1 MPHRHSNSSSSAASE
16 HGHAHRLLARRV
28 ASVVVALSIIGP
40 FSTDAY
46 LSSLPD
52 IAAEFGVS
60 GYYLQQTLSVYMIAF
75 AAMTL
80 VYGPLSDTFGRRA
93 VVLGAMVAY
102 VASSIGCALAANAHA
117 LLVLRVAQGLSAS
130 GGLVVGRA
138 LIRDSFSG
146 AAAQRVMSRVML
158 MFGLAPAI
166 APVIGGWLHD
176 VFGWRSVFWFLA
188 LLGVAVWVWAALF
201 LPETLRPGD
210 RRPGHPRLVAAVYR
224 RALGRGRFMA
234 LVAAM
239 ALNFGG
245 YFLYVAGSPTIL
257 YQYLGYGAQDFWRF
271 FVPMVAGLMTGAYI
285 SGRMAGRYTHEQAVV
300 AGFGIMLA
308 AALTNFAINLSLAPS
323 GVTVITP
330 VAVYACGAA
339 LAMPNLS
346 LLALDLFPQNR
357 GLASALQ
364 SFAQMALGG
373 LVAGLLVPVL
383 AGHVAWFA
391 AGMLIISMT
400 GLMCWWWCRSL
411 S

>member
-1 MPHRHSNSSSSAASE
+1 MPHRFSSSSSSAAPE
-16 HGHAHRLLARRV
+16 HGLAHRLLARRL
-28 ASVVVALSIIGP
+28 STVVVALSIFAP
-40 FSTDAY
+40 FSIDAF
-46 LSSLPD
+46 LPSLPD

-60 GYYLQQTLSVYMIAF
+60 GFYLQQTISLYLIAF
-75 AAMTL
+75 AVMTL
-80 VYGPLSDTFGRRA
+80 VYGPLSDAFGRRV
-93 VVLGAMVAY
+93 VVLVSVVVY
-102 VASSIGCALAANAHA
+102 VASSIGCALAANAQA
-117 LLVLRVAQGLSAS
+117 LLALRVAQGLSAS
-130 GGLVVGRA
+130 GGIVVGRA
-138 LIRDSFSG
+138 LIRDSFAG

-158 MFGLAPAI
+158 MYGLAPAI

-188 LLGVAVWVWAALF
+188 LLGTAVWVWALLF
-201 LPETLRPGD
+201 LPETLPPAD
-210 RRPGHPRLVAAVYR
+210 RHPGHPRLIAAAYL
-224 RALGRGRFMA
+224 RALRRGRFMA
-234 LVAAM
+234 LAGAT
-239 ALNFGG
+239 AFNFGG

-271 FVPMVAGLMTGAYI
+271 FVPMVVGLVSGSYI
-285 SGRMAGRYTHEQAVV
+285 SGRIAGRFSHEQAVV

-308 AALTNFAINLSLAPS
+308 AALVNFAMSLSLTPS
-323 GVTVITP
+323 GVTVIAP

-346 LLALDLFPQNR
+346 LLAIELFPKNR

-364 SFAQMALGG
+364 SFVQMAFGG
-373 LVAGLLVPVL
+373 LIAGLLVPVL

-391 AGMLIISMT
+391 AGMLIVSMM